1 MPIIQ
6 KDIKLLWGRAANR
19 CSICRLELAQDKASI
34 SESFP
39 LGEQAHIIAREPAG
53 PRGHSVLS
61 DSERDSY
68 YNLILLCPT
77 HHRIVDE
84 NVEDYPT
91 EKLHIIKAQHE
102 LWVRQSLEIATAPHD
117 KAQVANEETI
127 AQFAKEW
134 LAFYGFFFLFHTK
147 ISSDLDP
154 TMPYRLA
161 IYDEAKS
168 LDEWHARTQRLRELL
183 FVVGEENLVVAMIH
197 DWEELKERD
206 EYIRKRGYKTPFSY
220 MLDFKAPVY
229 AINNH
234 GHSLWIAN
242 QISLEYLEYLS
253 YTSDT
258 VKQIVNQT

>member
-1 MPIIQ
+1 MPILQ

-19 CSICRLELAQDKASI
+19 CSICRLELAQDKASA

-39 LGEQAHIIAREPAG
+39 LGEQAHIVAREPDG

-77 HHRIVDE
+77 HHRIIDE
-84 NVEDYPT
+84 NVEDYPI
-91 EKLHIIKAQHE
+91 EKLHMIKAQHE
-102 LWVRQSLEIATAPHD
+102 LWVRQSLEVATAAQD
-117 KAQVANEETI
+117 KVRVTNEEAI

-154 TMPYRLA
+154 TMPYRLDMD
-161 IYDEAKS
+161 DEAK
-168 LDEWHARTQRLRELL
+168 LLKEWHERTQRLRELL
-183 FVVGEENLVVAMIH
+183 FVVGEKNLVVAMIH

-206 EYIRKRGYKTPFSY
+206 EYIRKRGYETPFSY
-220 MLDFKAPVY
+220 MLDFRAPVY

-253 YTSDT
+253 YTSDR
-258 VKQIVNQT
+258 VKQIVN